1 MIVLSDTVRR
11 SIGRSIYLAGGCRAF
26 ATGLTSILL
35 ALHVAEAGLGP
46 ADLGVLVG
54 AGMGGITLGT
64 AIVAWFGEG
73 VGRGRIG
80 VVATAVS
87 ATGLIGLGLVPTT
100 PLLPLIAF
108 LGMINGMGRDRGP
121 LQTIDESVLADRT
134 NGHERTSALAR
145 YTLVQDLAGASGALA
160 AGAPA
165 VFAAATAL
173 SVGSA
178 SRWTFVALGLL
189 TLLPVIVYRTIHRES
204 GTGRGRLAAPLSGE
218 SRRRVIRL
226 SALFAIDSLG
236 GGFLAASVVAFWFF
250 ERFALQAAVLG
261 AVFFAA
267 RGLNAISY
275 PIAARLA
282 RRFGLL
288 NTMVFTHA
296 PSSVL
301 LLALPFVPSPGLA
314 VTLFCLRE
322 LMVEMDVPTRQSYVA
337 AVTRAGERT
346 FAIGATG
353 IVRTA
358 GWALGSG
365 LAGLSMARFG
375 IGAPLVVGACL
386 KLLYDTALYAG
397 FRRVRSDE

>member
-1 MIVLSDTVRR
+1 MIVLSHTVRR
-11 SIGRSIYLAGGCRAF
+11 RSIYLAGGCRAF
-26 ATGLTSILL
+26 ASGLTSILV
-35 ALHVAEAGLGP
+35 ALYVAEAGLGP

-54 AGMGGITLGT
+54 VGMGGITLGT

-87 ATGLIGLGLVPTT
+87 AAGLIGLGLAGTT

-134 NGHERTSALAR
+134 KGHERTSALAR
-145 YTLVQDLAGASGALA
+145 YTLVQDLAGAGGALA
-160 AGAPA
+160 AGGPA
-165 VFAAATAL
+165 VLAPVFGF
-173 SVGSA
+173 SGSA
-178 SRWTFVALGLL
+178 TSRATFVALGVLA
-189 TLLPVIVYRTIHRES
+189 LLPIVVYRAIPSERSPRASTR
-204 GTGRGRLAAPLSGE
+204 APLSTE
-218 SRRRVIRL
+218 SRRRVARL

-236 GGFLAASVVAFWFF
+236 GGFLAGSVVAFWFF
-250 ERFALQAAVLG
+250 ERFALEAAVLG
-261 AVFFAA
+261 AVFFVA
-267 RGLNAISY
+267 RGLNAVSY

-301 LLALPFVPSPGLA
+301 LLALPFVPSPALA
-314 VTLFCLRE
+314 VALFCLRE

-337 AVTRAGERT
+337 AMTRAGERT

-358 GWALGSG
+358 GWALGAW

-375 IGAPLVVGACL
+375 VGAPLIVGACL
-386 KLLYDTALYAG
+386 KLVYDTALYIG
-397 FRRVRSDE
+397 FRRVRSDY